1 MINRYPLWKNLLILL
16 VIILAVIY
24 ALPNIYA
31 PDPALQISHDSGVVE
46 QAAIDAATAALAADG
61 IAFIGA
67 EKDGNNALIRLELQD
82 DQSRAQQ
89 IVNRALPNEYIVALN
104 QAPTTPGWLR
114 AIGAGPMTYGLDLS
128 GGVHFLL
135 EVDMDAAI
143 NRRLNDSLAT
153 VRALLRDERV
163 RYRPPM
169 LVDEDN
175 RLVVRFAEESARNEA
190 NRLIREEFPEMQYRT
205 ERSGGDYVL
214 YMSFTEA
221 SILELQGYALQQN
234 LTTLRSRVN
243 ELGVKEPRVQPM
255 GTNRIIIELPG
266 IQDTARAK
274 ELISAAAS
282 LQIHMQSQL
291 DAAPGTTETYEYR
304 GDRGAQMVEVSNEVI
319 VSGEN
324 VTNAQSSYDE
334 NGMPQVNIT
343 LDAVGARRMNE
354 ATRFNVNRM
363 MGILLIETKTNTITE
378 EGPDGELISYSSE
391 PYEETRMISWAQIRS
406 PLGRQFRITGLSNR
420 EANDLALLIRSGAL
434 AAPMYFQRER
444 TIGPSLGQENI
455 DRGML
460 SVQIGMAAVV
470 LFMLIYYRVCG
481 LVANIAL
488 TINLVLMV
496 AVMSIIGATLT
507 LPGIAGIVLTIG
519 MAVDANVLIYSRIR
533 EELRRGLSVPKA
545 IDAGFGRAYVTIV
558 DANIT
563 TLLVAVILYAI
574 GTGPVR
580 GFAVTLSIGI
590 LSSMFTAV
598 VVSRAIVNLMYGG
611 RDTRKISIG
620 IRLPKPARKTAP
632 AQ

>member
-16 VIILAVIY
+16 AVVLAAIY
-24 ALPNIYA
+24 AAPNLFA
-31 PDPALQISHDSGVVE
+31 PDPALQISHDSGVVD
-46 QAAIDAATAALAADG
+46 QSALDTATAALASDG
-61 IAFIGA
+61 IEFFDATID
-67 EKDGNNALIRLELQD
+67 DGTALIRLREQD
-82 DQSRAQQ
+82 AQSRAQLV
-89 IVNRALPNEYIVALN
+89 VNQALPTGYIVALN
-104 QAPTTPGWLR
+104 MAPTTPEWLSDL
-114 AIGAGPMTYGLDLS
+114 GAGPMTYGLDLS
-128 GGVHFLL
+128 GGVHFLM

-143 NRRLNDSLAT
+143 NKRLNDSLAT
-153 VRALLRDERV
+153 IRTLLRDERL
-163 RYRPPM
+163 RYRPP
-169 LVDEDN
+169 LEVDDDN
-175 RLVVRFAEESARNEA
+175 RLVIRFTEEATRSEA
-190 NRLIREEFPEMQYRT
+190 SSLIREEFPDMQYRT
-205 ERSGGDYVL
+205 DERGGDFLL
-214 YMSFTEA
+214 YMSFTEEN
-221 SILELQGYALQQN
+221 ILELQDYALQQN
-234 LTTLRSRVN
+234 LTTLRSRVD

-274 ELISAAAS
+274 ELISAVAT
-282 LQIHMQSQL
+282 LQIHMQAQP
-291 DAAPGTTETYEYR
+291 DAAPGTTEEYEYES
-304 GDRGAQMVEVSNEVI
+304 DRGTQLVEVDNEVI

-334 NGMPQVNIT
+334 NGLPQVNIT

-363 MGILLIETKTNTITE
+363 MGILLIETKTNTVTE
-378 EGPDGELISYSSE
+378 EGPDGELTSYSE
-391 PYEETRMISWAQIRS
+391 PYEETSMISWAQIRS

-434 AAPMYFQRER
+434 AAPMYFLRER

-455 DRGML
+455 DRGTT
-460 SVQIGMAAVV
+460 SVQVGLALVV
-470 LFMLIYYRVCG
+470 LFMLVYYRVCG

-488 TINLVLMV
+488 TVNLVMLV

-519 MAVDANVLIYSRIR
+519 MAVDANVLIFSRIR
-533 EELRRGLSVPKA
+533 EELQKGMGVPKA
-545 IDAGFGRAYVTIV
+545 IDAGFGRAYVTIM

-563 TLLVAVILYAI
+563 TLLVAVILYSI

-590 LSSMFTAV
+590 LTSMFTAL
-598 VVSRAIVNLMYGG
+598 VVSRAIINLVYGG
-611 RDTRKISIG
+611 RDTRKLSIG
-620 IRLPKPARKTAP
+620 VRVPERTQKTAP